1 MGFVEKMREGNF
13 VVTIELNPPRGVGMK
28 RFWREAEILR
38 PYGEAVNVTDCQR
51 SSMKTGPVGICHLL
65 EDAGMESVVQIT
77 LRDRNRL
84 AFQSEMLSAYLLGI
98 HNFLIVSGDH
108 PLCGNHPDAEGVFD
122 IDSTQG
128 IHVANM
134 LKEGTDMVGNKL
146 NKTPKKMNLGGAL
159 NPFSHLVEL
168 ELIKAKK
175 KVDQGAVFFQTQ
187 PVYDVKR
194 FADFASGLQDLDCY
208 ILGGI
213 LPLSS
218 HKSADIMKHKVPGIY
233 LPDDVHKRITK
244 SEDPV
249 TEGLNLARET
259 IEELKDISNGVHMMS
274 IDSIEHFPAILEG
287 LISGK

>member
-1 MGFVEKMREGNF
+1 MGFIDKMRDGKF
-13 VVTIELNPPRGVGMK
+13 AVTIELNPPRGIGMK
-28 RFWREAEILR
+28 RFWNEAETLR
-38 PYGEAVNVTDCQR
+38 PYGDAFNVTDCQR

-84 AFQSEMLSAYLLGI
+84 AFQSELLSAYLLGI
-98 HNFLIVSGDH
+98 RNFLIVSGDH

-146 NKTPKKMNLGGAL
+146 NKTPKKMNLGGAR
-159 NPFSHLVEL
+159 NPYNHLAEL

-187 PVYDVKR
+187 PIYDVGR
-194 FADFASGLQDLDCY
+194 FADFISCLKELDCFV
-208 ILGGI
+208 LAGI
-213 LPLSS
+213 LPLTS
-218 HKSADIMKHKVPGIY
+218 HKTTDIMKYQVPGIY
-233 LPDDVHKRITK
+233 LPDDIYNRIRK
-244 SEDPV
+244 SPDPT
-249 TEGLNLARET
+249 TEGIALAKET
-259 IEELKDISNGVHMMS
+259 IRNLRGIADGIHMMS
-274 IDSIEHFPAILEG
+274 IDAVEHFPTILEG
-287 LISGK
+287 ITPP